1 MTVWKSFKNSLKWDQ
16 SGNSSLIRSK
26 VTSKTSKLF
35 QKWEKFHN
43 LENCPQSP
51 WNCLCLTSYISVV
64 FERIYKKLVT
74 VGKILKRSLKWDQSG
89 ISSSI
94 RLKVTSKTRLI
105 VQKMGNFKDL
115 YLRRVKNTN
124 ISKSATGKIS
134 GLFGM
139 DLVCVWLTK
148 TIEKVAVFLL

>member
-89 ISSSI
+89 ISSLI
-94 RLKVTSKTRLI
+94 RLKVISKTRLI
-105 VQKMGNFKDL
+105 VQKMGKFNDL
-115 YLRRVKNTN
+115 YFMKVKNVN
-124 ISKSATGKIS
+124 ISKSALGNFLHS
-134 GLFGM
+134 FAM
-139 DLVCVWLTK
+139 DYTWVGPPETV
-148 TIEKVAVFLL
+148 IKVAVLLV